1 MVNKSFF
8 RKVAF
13 GINPNEEV
21 PVNPLSWAQGQV
33 HNTPPL
39 TWEGLL
45 PEQKELRINEKFHND
60 EEDKL
65 EKKFKNDDNA
75 FEEAIRN
82 LN

>member
-21 PVNPLSWAQGQV
+21 PANPLSWAQGQV

-45 PEQKELRINEKFHND
+45 RAERTS
-60 EEDKL
+60 
-65 EKKFKNDDNA
+65 KKSCT
-75 FEEAIRN
+75 
-82 LN
+82 

>member
-1 MVNKSFF
+1 MVQKSFF

-21 PVNPLSWAQGQV
+21 PANPLSWAQGQV

-45 PEQKELRINEKFHND
+45 PEQKKTSQESCT
-60 EEDKL
+60 
-65 EKKFKNDDNA
+65 
-75 FEEAIRN
+75 
-82 LN
+82 

>member
-1 MVNKSFF
+1 M
-8 RKVAF
+8 
-13 GINPNEEV
+13 

-45 PEQKELRINEKFHND
+45 TEQKELRINEKFHND

-65 EKKFKNDDNA
+65 NLRMMIMLLKKQ
-75 FEEAIRN
+75 
-82 LN
+82 